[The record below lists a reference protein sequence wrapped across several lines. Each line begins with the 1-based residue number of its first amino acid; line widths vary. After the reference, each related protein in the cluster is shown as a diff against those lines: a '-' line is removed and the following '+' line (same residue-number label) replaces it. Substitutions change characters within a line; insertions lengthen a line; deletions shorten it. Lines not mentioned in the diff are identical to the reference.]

1 MPPESSQCARII
13 LASQPAPAATSLEV
27 AVVAVTVDDRHKGKT
42 NTDQIPTLP
51 AIRTLGNLADVLP
64 KIITDI
70 PEQTPL
76 LFTNLVTV
84 LGTLT
89 SGDYAPRGL
98 EHIATIERKSAADL
112 VSSVTHDRDRFERE
126 LHRLRGMHFARVIV
140 TASRDVIAA
149 GAYRSNAN
157 PRAVLASC
165 DTFEVRYG
173 VPFVF
178 MEDDTAA
185 ALLVERWVW
194 LVCRKI
200 VSPANDLA
208 RGTGATAQP

>member
-1 MPPESSQCARII
+1 MT
-13 LASQPAPAATSLEV
+13 ATKE
-27 AVVAVTVDDRHKGKT
+27 KT

-51 AIRTLGNLADVLP
+51 ALRTLGNLADVLP
-64 KIITDI
+64 TIITDT

-98 EHIATIERKSAADL
+98 EHIATIERKSAADR

-149 GAYRSNAN
+149 GAYRSYAN

-165 DTFEVRYG
+165 VTFEVRYG

>member
-1 MPPESSQCARII
+1 
-13 LASQPAPAATSLEV
+13 V
-27 AVVAVTVDDRHKGKT
+27 AVDDRHKGKM
-42 NTDQIPTLP
+42 NADQIPTLP
-51 AIRTLGNLADVLP
+51 ALRTLGNLADVRP
-64 KIITDI
+64 TIITDTR
-70 PEQTPL
+70 EQTPL
-76 LFTNLVTV
+76 RFTNLVTV

-98 EHIATIERKSAADL
+98 EHIAAIERKSAADL

-140 TASRDVIAA
+140 TSSRDVIAA

-178 MEDDTAA
+178 VEDDTAA

-194 LVCRKI
+194 LVCREI
-200 VSPANDLA
+200 VSQANDLA
-208 RGTGATAQP
+208 RGTGVVR

>member
-1 MPPESSQCARII
+1 MTI
-13 LASQPAPAATSLEV
+13 
-27 AVVAVTVDDRHKGKT
+27 DDRHKGKM

-51 AIRTLGNLADVLP
+51 ALRTLGNLADVRP
-64 KIITDI
+64 TIITDTR
-70 PEQTPL
+70 EQTPL
-76 LFTNLVTV
+76 RFTNLVTV

-98 EHIATIERKSAADL
+98 EHIAAIERKSAADL

-178 MEDDTAA
+178 VEDDAAA

-194 LVCRKI
+194 LVCREI
-200 VSPANDLA
+200 VSQANDLA
-208 RGTGATAQP
+208 RGTGVSAQR